1 MRQRMR
7 DLVNGG
13 ADGPAA
19 TTPATPITPATPT
32 PPTTPASPATPPT
45 PALRHTAGVWSRA
58 AGGVQAMSAHFA
70 PVRAELTAGHEG
82 VAAGTAGLNAPAE
95 LGAVQ
100 ESWVRR
106 FEAAR
111 QECGALAGALRAVA
125 RAHGETDAAVRSS
138 FRPAAPS
145 THGVER

>member
-1 MRQRMR
+1 MSDMRQRMR

-13 ADGPAA
+13 ADGPV
-19 TTPATPITPATPT
+19 TPT
-32 PPTTPASPATPPT
+32 PT

-58 AGGVQAMSAHFA
+58 AGGVQAMGALFA

-125 RAHGETDAAVRSS
+125 RAHGETDDAVRSS